1 MYPIFN
7 RFHFITIILLALT
20 INIFGQTE
28 KTTKA
33 VRINNSPKIDGIL
46 NELEWSQAPQASGF
60 VQKSPIPGAKASL
73 DTKVTILYDNTSIY
87 VGAIL
92 EDVSKDSILR
102 EITRRDSWGNA
113 DAFGI
118 YLDTYNNDQTA
129 FQFTVTAAG
138 VQLDATISPIRNSYN
153 WNAAW
158 KSAVSID
165 DNNWYVE
172 MEIPLSAIRFPKTD
186 IQDWGINFY
195 RSIRRKNETHFWN
208 EVDPE
213 INGFVNQFGSLYG
226 VTDLK
231 PPVRLQV
238 SPYVSTYVNKTSGE
252 LGQPAT
258 YSQSFNYGLDLKY
271 GISDAFTLDMILIP
285 DFGQVRSDNQVLNLS
300 PFEVKFS
307 ENRQFF
313 TEGTE
318 LFNKGGIF
326 YSRRVGGTPIFN
338 GDVEDQ
344 LQEGEEIVSNPN
356 ESSLLNA
363 TKISGR
369 TSKGLGLGIFNAVTN
384 EMYAEVRNEGGETRK
399 IITSP
404 LVNYNVIAVD
414 QSLKNNS
421 YVSLVN
427 TNVTR
432 SGNTYNANVTA
443 TDFNLVD
450 KTNTFAIGGTG
461 AVSNKFGGK
470 EFEKSEL
477 GFKSSLTLAKV
488 GGNFRYSYTNYIESD
503 TYDPNDLGYMRA
515 NNEVRHSGR
524 ISYNIYKPFGKFQ
537 RFSSS
542 LRLNYSQLYK
552 PNVFT
557 SFNISGSLSATFK
570 NFMSAGFSVSVLPVE
585 SYDYFEPRVEGK
597 YFTRPTHKGLG
608 SWMSTDSRKRVA
620 FSGNLSY
627 YEYDFMDQYY
637 VGFGLSPRFR
647 VNNKLSFSTGLSAN
661 TRYHNVGYVSK
672 NDEEDLVN
680 FGLRDIN
687 TLTNT
692 VTTKY
697 TFNNRMDLFF
707 NMRHY
712 WSTAEYKD
720 FFELGDQGK
729 LLESDYNEIHDRNFN
744 AFNIDMVY
752 TWSFAPA
759 SEISVVWKKAIL
771 NDEEAIMEG
780 YGNNLQNTFNSPQND
795 SISIRVLYLL
805 DYSMLKKA
813 RKSNPNFNSPILA
826 RFNG

>member
-7 RFHFITIILLALT
+7 RFHYITIILLALS
-20 INIFGQTE
+20 INCFGQTE

-33 VRINNSPKIDGIL
+33 VRINKSPKIDGIL
-46 NELEWSQAPQASGF
+46 NELEWSQAPKASGF
-60 VQKSPIPGAKASL
+60 IQKSPTPGSQASF

-87 VGAIL
+87 VGAIMQ
-92 EDVSKDSILR
+92 DISKDSILR
-102 EITRRDSWGNA
+102 EITRRDNWGNT

-118 YLDTYNNDQTA
+118 FLDTYNNDQTA

-138 VQLDATISPIRNSYN
+138 VQLDATISPTKNSYN

-158 KSAVSID
+158 KSAVSMD
-165 DNNWYVE
+165 DKNWYVE
-172 MEIPLSAIRFPKTD
+172 MEIPLSAIRFPKTN
-186 IQDWGINFY
+186 IQDWGVNFY
-195 RSIRRKNETHFWN
+195 RSIKRNNESTYWN
-208 EVDPE
+208 EVDPQ

-226 VTDLK
+226 VTNLK

-238 SPYVSTYVNKTSGE
+238 SPYVSTYINKTSGE
-252 LGQPAT
+252 LDQPAS
-258 YSQSFNYGLDLKY
+258 YSQSFNYGLDIKY

-300 PFEVKFS
+300 PFEVKFD

-326 YSRRVGGTPIFN
+326 YSRRVGGKPIYN
-338 GDVEDQ
+338 EDIEDQ
-344 LQEGEEIVSNPN
+344 LAEGEEIVSNPN

-384 EMYAEVRNEGGETRK
+384 DMYAEVRNKAGESRK
-399 IITSP
+399 IVTSP

-414 QSLKNNS
+414 QNLKNNS

-432 SGNTYNANVTA
+432 SGNTYDANVTA
-443 TDFNLVD
+443 SEFKLVD
-450 KTNTFAIGGTG
+450 KNNTFAIQGTG
-461 AVSNKFGGK
+461 VVSNKFGGK
-470 EFEKSEL
+470 EFNKPEL
-477 GFKSSLTLAKV
+477 GYKSSITLAKV
-488 GGNFRYSYTNYIESD
+488 GGNFRYSYTNHIESD
-503 TYDPNDLGYMRA
+503 TYDPNDLGFMRA

-542 LRLNYSQLYK
+542 LRVNHSQLYR

-557 SFNISGSLSATFK
+557 SFNINGSLSATFK
-570 NFMSAGFSVSVLPVE
+570 NFISAGLSVAVLPVE
-585 SYDYFEPRVEGK
+585 SYDYFEPRVEGRF
-597 YFTRPTHKGLG
+597 FTRPTYKGMG
-608 SWMSTDSRKRVA
+608 SWLSTDSRKRVA
-620 FSGNLSY
+620 FYGNLSY
-627 YEYDFMDQYY
+627 YDYNFMDQYY
-637 VGFGLSPRFR
+637 VGVALSPRFR
-647 VNNKLSFSTGLSAN
+647 VNNKLSFSTSFNAN
-661 TRYHNVGYVSK
+661 TKNDNVGYVSEI
-672 NDEEDLVN
+672 DETIN

-707 NMRHY
+707 KMRHY

-720 FFELGDQGK
+720 FFELGNNGN
-729 LLESDYNEIHDRNFN
+729 LLESDYNDVHDRNFN

-771 NDEEAIMEG
+771 NDEESIMEG

-813 RKSNPNFNSPILA
+813 RKSNPNFSSPILA